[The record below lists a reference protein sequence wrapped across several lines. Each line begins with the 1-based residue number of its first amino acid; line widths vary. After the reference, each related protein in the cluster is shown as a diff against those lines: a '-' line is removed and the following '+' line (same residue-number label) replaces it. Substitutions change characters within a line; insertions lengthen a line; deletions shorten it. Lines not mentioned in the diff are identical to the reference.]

1 MYFVFY
7 QYVFVKGEGRG
18 CGHYIRMGRD
28 VPTKGFY
35 FHSLSGTGAG
45 GFKYTL
51 MSVWK
56 GGGKLP

>member
-1 MYFVFY
+1 MYLVFY

-45 GFKYTL
+45 RIQIHLDVCLERG
-51 MSVWK
+51 W
-56 GGGKLP
+56 